1 MGPVIWALWS
11 LKLVEV
17 GQRGGGVGAPVPR
30 LVGGGGNVEDGE
42 GGQWEGINYC
52 LVKERFL
59 LSRIGIPQCLQVS
72 FQF

>member
-1 MGPVIWALWS
+1 MGESGHLSPGWL
-11 LKLVEV
+11 
-17 GQRGGGVGAPVPR
+17 GVGW
-30 LVGGGGNVEDGE
+30 NIEDGE